1 MQRKNL
7 EIMALATVAIAV
19 CALASFAVFG
29 GDDHD
34 PTATDPDYLPNPIT
48 DDLRDYPDA
57 EEVQAEMDELFAA
70 LNIATLADLQTAMK
84 RVAVG
89 PNAYKNLNAW
99 LDSFVSFVLANPNR
113 WFLLYNYHLRGGH
126 LSAEYRQQIIS
137 LTQMWQKSFDAVYAH
152 LNARKRRLAR
162 QVLWL
167 SLFALSSFLTTKVI
181 DNLSMVNKKNL
192 CKLLL
197 NTYLAGIAVLK
208 KG

>member
-1 MQRKNL
+1 MPDKKENIRELLLQTAQSLVEDKGAEYLTARKL
-7 EIMALATVAIAV
+7 SE
-19 CALASFAVFG
+19 ASGCSVGTIYNQFAS
-29 GDDHD
+29 
-34 PTATDPDYLPNPIT
+34 
-48 DDLRDYPDA
+48 
-57 EEVQAEMDELFAA
+57 MDELFAS